1 MLRTEE
7 FWGWKTT
14 RHTNM
19 TDFLALRSFKK
30 FSAMKMAA
38 RSPLFFI
45 NVRGHP
51 SQSFRPAGKHDRER
65 KGNMAPRLNTK
76 WNIQQRPNFTNKC
89 ILIASIFANKS
100 PTFTKRHATSNF
112 HSLLQSFCIKITRFD
127 FRFFY
132 LHFPLLFPLYF
143 INLSLGT
150 MDNIWY
156 SSITLTAALK
166 MSLQH
171 HHISLRA
178 GILPS
183 TAPAGASSSHLSP
196 AFLTLFNPPN
206 SFIFW

>member
-1 MLRTEE
+1 
-7 FWGWKTT
+7 
-14 RHTNM
+14 M
-19 TDFLALRSFKK
+19 TDFLALHSFRK

-45 NVRGHP
+45 NMRGRP
-51 SQSFRPAGKHDRER
+51 SQSFRPAGKHDKER
-65 KGNMAPRLNTK
+65 KGNMALRRNMK
-76 WNIQQRPNFTNKC
+76 WNIQRRPNLTNKC

-100 PTFTKRHATSNF
+100 QTITKRDATSNF
-112 HSLLQSFCIKITRFD
+112 HSPLQSFCIKITRFL
-127 FRFFY
+127 FFY

-183 TAPAGASSSHLSP
+183 TAPARASALHLSP
-196 AFLTLFNPPN
+196 AFLNLFN
-206 SFIFW
+206 